1 MEAAA
6 AYFQTAGNFD
16 TVFNGS
22 HRPVRIGNVL
32 RTDLQN
38 TVIGDTRL
46 ETVICTECPGHVTAR
61 LLEVFQ
67 QQPSITRDTF
77 TGNRPRNGRSKP
89 VGRIF

>member
-32 RTDLQN
+32 RTDL
-38 TVIGDTRL
+38 
-46 ETVICTECPGHVTAR
+46 
-61 LLEVFQ
+61 
-67 QQPSITRDTF
+67 
-77 TGNRPRNGRSKP
+77 
-89 VGRIF
+89 